1 MEKQV
6 NFKTM
11 LKIIC
16 ATSIPEFVPIIR
28 TWTDKVLRNAYELK
42 FEAGEAP
49 SGRNVRQKYTDIW
62 AGDNAYVMFHDHDNL
77 ISTEIAHW
85 LLWNIPQVGS
95 AGMAPSIL
103 MFDQIW
109 FASGPQRLIAKP
121 ENCVPCK
128 CDISQL
134 VVHASFLKGMVW
146 TDRYENDGDFISE
159 LYRRYPEHFVFV
171 NGVNAWYNALC
182 PGKGKY
188 NGEIKLIA

>member
-1 MEKQV
+1 MVKQV
-6 NFKTM
+6 SFKTM

-16 ATSIPEFVPIIR
+16 PTSIPEFVPIIKE
-28 TWTDKVLRNAYELK
+28 WVYLSFKDWDLPKMI
-42 FEAGEAP
+42 FEQGDPP
-49 SGRNVRQKYTDIW
+49 SGQKVRQKYTDHW
-62 AGDNAYVMFHDHDNL
+62 AGEDCYVMFHDHDNL
-77 ISTEIAHW
+77 ISGQVAHY
-85 LLWNIPQVGS
+85 LNLHFYLHEEQ
-95 AGMAPSIL
+95 PSII

-109 FASGPQRLIAKP
+109 YANGPQRLIAKP

-134 VVHASFLKGMVW
+134 IVHALFLKDMVW
-146 TDRYENDGDFISE
+146 TDRYENDGDFIAE